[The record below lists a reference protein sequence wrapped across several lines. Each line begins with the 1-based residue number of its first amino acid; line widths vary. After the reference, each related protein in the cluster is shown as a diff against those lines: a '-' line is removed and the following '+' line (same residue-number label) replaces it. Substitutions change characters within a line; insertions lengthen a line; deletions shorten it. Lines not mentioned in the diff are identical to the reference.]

1 MGKHLISINLTFG
14 VFKDIIKVQAGIAD
28 IELMPKVQYQAAAHG

>member
-14 VFKDIIKVQAGIAD
+14 VFKVIIWVRPGVVLNEFMLI
-28 IELMPKVQYQAAAHG
+28 VHYQAAAHG

>member
-14 VFKDIIKVQAGIAD
+14 VFKGEEWVRPGVMLIKLTFFLTSD
-28 IELMPKVQYQAAAHG
+28 